1 MAGYS
6 RQSAAS
12 IVPTAVVRATP
23 LNDEFNTLRDAF
35 VVATGHKHDGTST
48 EGAYVPLISDTNS
61 RNKVVVDSAN
71 NRISLFINVSSA
83 AVEQLRLID
92 GAILPVTDN
101 DIDLGSSSFEFKD
114 LFIDGTANIDSLVA
128 DTAAISGGT
137 INSAV
142 IGGTTPAAGTFTTIT
157 ATVSATI
164 PSVAITGGTI
174 NNTIIGATTP
184 AAGTFTNLT
193 VNTAATIASAAIS
206 AGTINNTVI
215 GGTTPQAVT
224 GTTITANTGF
234 VGALTGN
241 VTGNV
246 TASSGTST
254 FNNATV
260 NGTLSATLTGNV
272 NASSGTST
280 FNNVTIS
287 GTLNMDGATAA
298 TITNLSS
305 PVNNS
310 DAATKGYVDTAISNL
325 IDTAPGTLDTL
336 NELAAALGDDP
347 NFATTVTNS
356 IATKLSLSGGTM
368 TGAIAMGTNKIT
380 GMGDPTSAQDAATKT
395 YVDTQRDTRLALSG
409 GTMSGTIA
417 MGTNKITGL
426 GDPTSNQDAATKIYV
441 DGILGSATSAAASA
455 AAAATSASN
464 AATSASNASTS
475 ATNAASSASAAAA
488 SAAAAAASYD
498 SFDDRY
504 LGVKT
509 SDPSLDNDGNALVT
523 GAIYFNSTAGEMRV
537 WTGSAWAST
546 LLTTGAQTFTG
557 VKTFS
562 SNPILDAGTAN
573 GVAYLNGSKVLTTG
587 SALTFDGNGALGV
600 TSGSNVSLSLTST
613 GGYSQLVL
621 SGGSSANY
629 ITSDDPLSFYL
640 AGSEQMRLTSTGLG
654 IGTSSPAYKLDVSRG
669 ASDGFTAR
677 IGRATGTAFYMYS
690 DTTNSYLTTDTSLN
704 NSLSLSATG
713 NYIAFTTTNGTERA
727 RITSTGDVGIGTSSP
742 NYRLDVAGTANAT
755 ALGTTL
761 AYGTGGE
768 VYSAFRFNNSS
779 FSGGNSEIRNI
790 VNGAGSIGSA
800 MAFFTSQTG
809 SGTLTER
816 LRIDNQGNL
825 GLGVTPSAS
834 WDSIFKAIQIGSA
847 SYLSIAAQTTATAR
861 GSILWNAVGSGDES
875 FVYRNTGDPANR
887 FMVGSGF
894 YAWYTAP
901 SGTAGNTISFGDA
914 KMTLDASGNFMVGAT
929 SSSAIA
935 NKNIDV
941 NGTGDSALVLR
952 VGGTTTA
959 YLYSIASQA
968 ILGTVGAL
976 PITFNPN
983 GTERARIS
991 SDGTFRVKG
1000 AGTAGSTDAVQFAG
1014 SAPASSLTLDASGN
1028 LGVGTTSPS
1037 TYAGASGQLV
1047 VYGGVSTTFTNNPAN
1062 ITLVN
1067 NGTIAAGLGTG
1078 INFSA
1083 NYNGSAAT
1091 TYALISGIRE
1101 NATSGS
1107 AAGALVFGTRES
1119 GGGVTTERARIDS
1132 AGNLGLGVTPSAWS
1146 TSVQTA
1152 LQVYTA
1158 GVSGNGGGNTASR
1171 FTHGCYLDGSTWKYQ
1186 YTGVAPARYEITGPN
1201 AGSTHSWSIAA
1212 GGTAGDPISFTQAMT
1227 LDASGRL
1234 VIGDTTATQ
1243 KLTVVNNNGTYGT
1256 IYQPVV
1262 QIGNTSSGGTTSA
1275 NTGLGAIVWSTDG
1288 TATPVASIEAIREN
1302 PGAGAASGIA
1312 FRTGSSGGGTERARI
1327 TSGGYF
1333 KASNDGTYLG
1343 STGGYHELRSNT
1355 DNNNAVII
1363 SSNATNGTQYGLS
1376 IRTTNDQND
1385 AIRDFLECQGGGVL
1399 RAQFRTNGG
1408 LANYSANDVNLSDQ
1422 RLKTDAQPAGNYLD
1436 KICAIPIKTFLY
1448 KDQTDTERNLGVMAQ
1463 DVDAVAPE
1471 LIDHNGFGKAPEGES
1486 PYLAVYQT
1494 DLQYALMKCIQEL
1507 KAQNDDLRAR
1517 VAQLEAK

>member
-310 DAATKGYVDTAISNL
+310 DAATKLYVDTSISNL
-325 IDTAPGTLDTL
+325 VNSAPGTLDTL
-336 NELAAALGDDP
+336 NELATALGNDP
-347 NFATTVTNS
+347 SFATTVTNS

-395 YVDTQRDTRLALSG
+395 YVDTQRDTRLALTG
-409 GTMSGTIA
+409 GTMSGAIA

-426 GDPTSNQDAATKIYV
+426 GDPTANQDAATKIYV

-562 SNPILDAGTAN
+562 SNPILSGGTAN

-587 SALTFDGNGALGV
+587 SALTFDGTKFAITGTQSANLFSVNASGGGDQFSATALAAGNGTVIASLNSASTDYKPFRTIGEYQQFDIR
-600 TSGSNVSLSLTST
+600 SGFGTST
-613 GGYSQLVL
+613 
-621 SGGSSANY
+621 
-629 ITSDDPLSFYL
+629 
-640 AGSEQMRLTSTGLG
+640 EQMRLTSTGLG
-654 IGTSSPAYKLDVSRG
+654 IGTSSPSAKLQVYDAGNSFSAVFGAVGGSQVVTIGNSGKG
-669 ASDGFTAR
+669 ASIQGF
-677 IGRATGTAFYMYS
+677 S
-690 DTTNSYLTTDTSLN
+690 N
-704 NSLSLSATG
+704 
-713 NYIAFTTTNGTERA
+713 
-727 RITSTGDVGIGTSSP
+727 
-742 NYRLDVAGTANAT
+742 
-755 ALGTTL
+755 
-761 AYGTGGE
+761 
-768 VYSAFRFNNSS
+768 SAFAAYADLVLQPD
-779 FSGGNSEIRNI
+779 GK
-790 VNGAGSIGSA
+790 
-800 MAFFTSQTG
+800 
-809 SGTLTER
+809 
-816 LRIDNQGNL
+816 NL
-825 GLGVTPSAS
+825 GLGVTPSAWGS
-834 WDSIFKAIQIGSA
+834 AFKVLQLANGTSLSNNGQTSYYQIGANNYFDGTNYRYIA
-847 SYLSIAAQTTATAR
+847 SNFAGFHRFSNVGAYEWHTAA
-861 GSILWNAVGSGDES
+861 
-875 FVYRNTGDPANR
+875 
-887 FMVGSGF
+887 
-894 YAWYTAP
+894 
-901 SGTAGNTISFGDA
+901 SGTAGNTISF
-914 KMTLDASGNFMVGAT
+914 T
-929 SSSAIA
+929 
-935 NKNIDV
+935 
-941 NGTGDSALVLR
+941 
-952 VGGTTTA
+952 
-959 YLYSIASQA
+959 QA
-968 ILGTVGAL
+968 M
-976 PITFNPN
+976 
-983 GTERARIS
+983 
-991 SDGTFRVKG
+991 
-1000 AGTAGSTDAVQFAG
+1000 
-1014 SAPASSLTLDASGN
+1014 TLDASGN
-1028 LGVGTTSPS
+1028 LGVGTTSPNFFGS
-1037 TYAGASGQLV
+1037 GTKGITVNGSSGSHLEMLSNGAS
-1047 VYGGVSTTFTNNPAN
+1047 
-1062 ITLVN
+1062 
-1067 NGTIAAGLGTG
+1067 LG
-1078 INFSA
+1078 FLLA
-1083 NYNGSAAT
+1083 
-1091 TYALISGIRE
+1091 
-1101 NATSGS
+1101 
-1107 AAGALVFGTRES
+1107 
-1119 GGGVTTERARIDS
+1119 
-1132 AGNLGLGVTPSAWS
+1132 
-1146 TSVQTA
+1146 
-1152 LQVYTA
+1152 
-1158 GVSGNGGGNTASR
+1158 
-1171 FTHGCYLDGSTWKYQ
+1171 
-1186 YTGVAPARYEITGPN
+1186 
-1201 AGSTHSWSIAA
+1201 
-1212 GGTAGDPISFTQAMT
+1212 
-1227 LDASGRL
+1227 
-1234 VIGDTTATQ
+1234 
-1243 KLTVVNNNGTYGT
+1243 NNNGLQLQTNSNNPL
-1256 IYQPVV
+1256 IF
-1262 QIGNTSSGGTTSA
+1262 NT
-1275 NTGLGAIVWSTDG
+1275 N
-1288 TATPVASIEAIREN
+1288 N
-1302 PGAGAASGIA
+1302 
-1312 FRTGSSGGGTERARI
+1312 TERARI
-1327 TSGGYF
+1327 TSGGNVSIGGS
-1333 KASNDGTYLG
+1333 ADRGTTVG
-1343 STGGYHELRSNT
+1343 SAALQLFNGTAPAGTL
-1355 DNNNAVII
+1355 
-1363 SSNATNGTQYGLS
+1363 TNGVSLYSQSGDL
-1376 IRTTNDQND
+1376 RFMD
-1385 AIRDFLECQGGGVL
+1385 A
-1399 RAQFRTNGG
+1399 
-1408 LANYSANDVNLSDQ
+1408 
-1422 RLKTDAQPAGNYLD
+1422 AGNAYPVGFRNIPQSGSAKTGSYTLATTDVGEYIQVGSGGSITIPDATFATGDVVSVFNNTTGNITITCSITTAYIAGTDSD
-1436 KICAIPIKTFLY
+1436 KATMTLA
-1448 KDQTDTERNLGVMAQ
+1448 TRGVATILFISGT
-1463 DVDAVAPE
+1463 VCVVTG
-1471 LIDHNGFGKAPEGES
+1471 N
-1486 PYLAVYQT
+1486 VT
-1494 DLQYALMKCIQEL
+1494 
-1507 KAQNDDLRAR
+1507 
-1517 VAQLEAK
+1517 